1 MDAEEEIPAIPPLD
15 VLLNRAK
22 GEAIRKQPVGYYTE
36 VIRVLKV
43 EKRFT
48 GQQVHDWFRDHGVTH
63 ISRASVYKVMA
74 TLGEEQDISNED

>member
-1 MDAEEEIPAIPPLD
+1 MSAEEKIQAIPPLD

-22 GEAIRKQPVGYYTE
+22 GETIRKQPVGYYIE

-48 GQQVHDWFRDHGVTH
+48 GQQVHDWFKAHGVTH
-63 ISRASVYKVMA
+63 ISRASIYKAMA
-74 TLGEEQDISNED
+74 PLGETQEASGEG